1 MPLEAGSRLGPYEIL
16 APLGAGGMGEVYR
29 ARDASL
35 KREVA
40 IKVLPAYWSRDP
52 DCLRR
57 FGLEAQAAAA
67 LNHPNIVSIFHVG
80 EHDGAPFI
88 VTELL
93 HGETLRDRLQRRPM
107 RLREALETGVNI
119 ARGLAAAHDFGIV
132 HRDLKPENVFVTKQG
147 RVKILDFGLAKLTQ
161 SQASSSDGPTATFRQ
176 ETTPGQVMGTV
187 GYMSPEQVRGEAADA
202 RSDIFALGVMLY
214 EMLTGR
220 RAFQK
225 PTSVETMSAILND
238 DPPALSQIT
247 PGAPPGPQRI
257 VNRCLAKNPEQRFQH
272 ASDLAFA
279 LESLSDTSSASLAAA
294 QSAGPDERRKLVAA
308 SVAIL
313 AIIAALAY
321 WFTRPPGVP
330 VVEAVTQLTDDRVA
344 KWVYSSLQTDG
355 SRIYFNEGTVGNL
368 KMAEVS
374 VTGGDTAIIPSTLD
388 NAEIAGVAPE
398 GSPLMVMRG
407 SAAISLKSL
416 WLVPLPTGEPRRLGG
431 IEAHDARF
439 TPDGRIL
446 FSKIGSLH
454 IASKDGI
461 DPRKLLDAGGFVG
474 EPSMSRDGKRIVFT
488 RYNSGFGSPELYQAG
503 ADGTGPDLL
512 IKGSSLGWVCCAQW
526 TPDGRY
532 IVFQRRGPSG
542 QEIWAMP
549 MAGLLPSAR
558 QPMKLTTG
566 PLSYSAPVVN
576 RDGNRIFVIGIKKRG
591 EVVRYDAVSKQFVP
605 LLSGFSAFDPT
616 FSRDGKWVA
625 YAAYPENTL
634 WRSRSDGSDRLQ
646 LTYDPS
652 DAFYPFISPDGKRV
666 AYGDQRGAI
675 YVIGREGGPSQ
686 KLADDCF
693 APSWSP
699 DGNFL
704 VCGNYTEIDH
714 PRAQLLDLRTGQ
726 SSVVPGSQDL
736 TGAQWVGENTLV
748 ASDTTLASLKL
759 YDFKTQRWSTLVEGT
774 KPGSVINWSHSPD
787 YQYLYYTTGGVDP
800 KVMRVHFPDLKN
812 ETIASLKDL
821 RLAPGPD
828 ENTQISVAP
837 DNSPVFTH
845 DIGTQEIYA
854 LSVKWP

>member
-119 ARGLAAAHDFGIV
+119 ARGLAAAHDVGIV

>member
-1 MPLEAGSRLGPYEIL
+1 
-16 APLGAGGMGEVYR
+16 MGEVYR
-29 ARDASL
+29 ARDTSL
-35 KREVA
+35 KRDVA

-52 DCLRR
+52 DRLRR
-57 FGLEAQAAAA
+57 FEVEAQAAAA

-93 HGETLRDRLQRRPM
+93 HGETLRDRLRRGPM
-107 RLREALETGVNI
+107 RLREVLETGVNI
-119 ARGLAAAHDFGIV
+119 ARGLAAAHDAGIV
-132 HRDLKPENVFVTKQG
+132 HRDLKPENVFVTKEG

-161 SQASSSDGPTATFRQ
+161 SQAASADGPTVTFRQ

-187 GYMSPEQVRGEAADA
+187 GYMPPEQVRGEAADA

-225 PTSVETMSAILND
+225 PTSAETMSAILND

-247 PGAPPGPQRI
+247 AGAPPGLQRI
-257 VNRCLAKNPEQRFQH
+257 VNRCLAKKPEQRFQH

-279 LESLSDTSSASLAAA
+279 LESLSDTSSASLPAA
-294 QSAGPDERRKLVAA
+294 QSAGADKRRTLVAT
-308 SVAIL
+308 SVAVL
-313 AIIAALAY
+313 AIVAALAY
-321 WFTRPPGVP
+321 WLTRPPAVP

-344 KWVYSSLQTDG
+344 KWVYSGLQTDG
-355 SRIYFNEGTVGNL
+355 SRVYFNEGTVGSL

-374 VTGGDTAIIPSTLD
+374 VTGGGTAIIPSTLD

-398 GSPLMVMRG
+398 GSPLVVMRG
-407 SAAISLKSL
+407 SLAISPKAL

-431 IEAHDARF
+431 IEAYDARF

-446 FSKIGSLH
+446 FSNRSSLY
-454 IASKDGI
+454 IASKDGV
-461 DPRKLLDAGGFVG
+461 DPHKLLDAGGFVG
-474 EPSMSRDGKRIVFT
+474 EPSMSRDGKLIVFT
-488 RYNSGFGSPELYQAG
+488 RYSSAFGSPELYQAG
-503 ADGTGPDLL
+503 ADGTGLRPL

-549 MAGLLPSAR
+549 MTGLLPSAR
-558 QPMKLTTG
+558 QPIKLTTG
-566 PLSYSAPVVN
+566 PLSYIAPVVN
-576 RDGNRIFVIGIKKRG
+576 RDGNRIFVVGIKKRG

-605 LLSGFSAFDPT
+605 FLSGISAFDPT
-616 FSRDGKWVA
+616 FSRDGNWVA
-625 YAAYPENTL
+625 YTAYPDNTL

-652 DAFYPFISPDGKRV
+652 DVFYPFMSPDGKRV
-666 AYGDQRGAI
+666 AYSDQKGSI
-675 YVIGREGGPSQ
+675 YVISREGGPSQ
-686 KLADDCF
+686 KLAADCF

-704 VCGNYTEIDH
+704 VCGDYTESDH
-714 PRAQLLDLRTGQ
+714 PKAQLLDLRTGK
-726 SSVVPGSQDL
+726 SSVVPGSRDL
-736 TGAQWVGENTLV
+736 TGAQWVAENMLV
-748 ASDTTLASLKL
+748 ASDITLASLKL
-759 YDFKTQRWSTLVEGT
+759 YDFKTQQWSTLVEGT

-787 YQYLYYTTGGVDP
+787 YQYLYYTRGGSDP
-800 KVMRVHFPDLKN
+800 KVMRVHFPDRKS
-812 ETIASLKDL
+812 ETVASLKDL

-837 DNSPVFTH
+837 DDSPVFTR

>member
-503 ADGTGPDLL
+503 ADGTGPHLL